1 MPLIFFH
8 IVCILDDLEVTVIN
22 DRKILLTEAA
32 KLNSSKSDELQLLFK
47 KKKTRSTVKNHQIIQ
62 TPVIETPVIETPVI
76 TVSNFD
82 DNNDNDSEQR
92 LDPISDD
99 EEETNDQRTGLAEE
113 LPNQRIINLSY
124 SGDESTTDD
133 GSERDFSFK
142 DSDEEHDIGK

>member
-1 MPLIFFH
+1 MCVINFFYV
-8 IVCILDDLEVTVIN
+8 VCILDDLEVTDTN
-22 DRKILLTEAA
+22 DRKVLLTETA
-32 KLNSSKSDELQLLFK
+32 KLTSSKSDHSQLLFK
-47 KKKTRSTVKNHQIIQ
+47 KNKTRSPVKKPQVIQ
-62 TPVIETPVIETPVI
+62 TPVI
-76 TVSNFD
+76 TVSDFD
-82 DNNDNDSEQR
+82 DNDDDNEQI

-99 EEETNDQRTGLAEE
+99 EEEMNNQRTGLTEE